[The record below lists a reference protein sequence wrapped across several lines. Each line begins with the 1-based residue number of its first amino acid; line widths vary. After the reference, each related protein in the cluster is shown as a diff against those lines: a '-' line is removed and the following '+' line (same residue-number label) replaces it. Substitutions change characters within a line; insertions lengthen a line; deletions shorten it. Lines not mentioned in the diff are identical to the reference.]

1 MERKKLG
8 PFAET
13 SSSIIST
20 LEPPPCPNTSM
31 ERPKAVTREEREEE
45 EEEDLNIDLKLSCN
59 VSNDMFNPELNLI
72 NHLSM
77 DSTQISLGNPQAS
90 DSEPRIF
97 SCNYC
102 QRKFLSSQALGGHQ
116 NGHKRER
123 TLAKRAPN
131 KGSPLWNSYPNMASI
146 LLHGAYSNKSLG
158 IQVHSMIHKPSYP
171 QSSYGFRSLYGNS
184 GCSRLPIDQQPA
196 FGRFDTGRMVG
207 APLAEVVSG
216 GYWWAGGGSRLKTDQ
231 DEKQKLDLSLRL

>member
-1 MERKKLG
+1 MERKKPC
-8 PFAET
+8 PFTET

-31 ERPKAVTREEREEE
+31 ENPKGVTQEERD
-45 EEEDLNIDLKLSCN
+45 EEEDLNIDLKLSN
-59 VSNDMFNPELNLI
+59 KASNDMFNAELNLVD
-72 NHLSM
+72 HLSM
-77 DSTQISLGNPQAS
+77 DSTQISLGNP
-90 DSEPRIF
+90 SEPRIF

-123 TLAKRAPN
+123 TLAKRAPK

-146 LLHGAYSNKSLG
+146 SLHGAYSNRSLG

-207 APLAEVVSG
+207 APLAEEVVRG
-216 GYWWAGGGSRLKTDQ
+216 GYWWAGGGNQLKTDQ